1 MVTVREQLPG
11 RLQELSEEATVEHA
25 AEAQSSLV
33 SWLDRVRGILDGAEL
48 KQLQQVAELT
58 LAKELQATVN
68 HRINTFSTGIGMADI
83 LAHLRVDED
92 TLSAAVLYRS
102 VREGLITLEDIQLRQ
117 FTHCKSAL
125 DQSQNLLAKLLL
137 NIF

>member
-102 VREGLITLEDIQLRQ
+102 VREGLITLEDIQQQ